1 MGVNASSYPHS
12 CSPRFG
18 SNSQTQQTFIGKL
31 PEWMAFILLCSHLYL
46 QRVVYSNLNTFLRL
60 ST

>member
-18 SNSQTQQTFIGKL
+18 GNPQTQQTFIGKL
-31 PEWMAFILLCSHLYL
+31 SYECRYRDTVFVLHSLATTRIDDNIKGL
-46 QRVVYSNLNTFLRL
+46 TA
-60 ST
+60 